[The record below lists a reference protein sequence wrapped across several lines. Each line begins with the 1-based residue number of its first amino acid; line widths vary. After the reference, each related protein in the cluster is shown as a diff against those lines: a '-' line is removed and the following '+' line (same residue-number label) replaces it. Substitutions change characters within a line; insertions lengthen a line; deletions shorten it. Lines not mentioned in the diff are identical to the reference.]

1 MNYSIILKMLS
12 MVTGI
17 MALAFSLCAGIC
29 AARQQSALE
38 AGAMPSWICSVAF
51 AAVLALAFY
60 LPSRKAPSKLYK
72 KEAMCIVGLAWIL
85 ASLVGALP
93 YILILDCPF
102 STAFFESTSG
112 LTTTGSSVFGNFD
125 NFPQS
130 LMFWRCFSHWIGGLG
145 VLFFFVAILSY
156 LGFGGRILFASESST
171 NAGGGLET
179 TRIQNGAFAIL
190 FIYTAIS
197 VVCLAVFRFCGMG
210 WFDGVCH
217 MFTTVSTGGFSVFE
231 DSIAHYGSNLIYW
244 AVTLFMFVGGVSFAL
259 MIYVLRGDFHK
270 VMRNTEFWTY
280 VVLILVFG
288 ALISAMTFPGFAS
301 DSSDIFDSFTHA
313 VFQTVSIIT
322 TTGLSSCQYQL
333 WPQAAL
339 VLLLILTLIGGCAG
353 STSGGIKVSRFVAAL
368 RITRRSVEKSFRP
381 WVVRNV
387 FLNGKNLGDDE
398 TDLILS
404 YTVIYS
410 LTALA
415 SFAILALCETEL
427 SLTACI
433 SSVLSSLSN
442 VGPGF
447 AEVGPD
453 KNYGFMNPVSK
464 IFLSML
470 MIMGRLEFYAILV
483 LFMPSLWK
491 KFQ

>member
-12 MVTGI
+12 MVLGI
-17 MALAFSLCAGIC
+17 MAMAFSLCAGIC
-29 AARQQSALE
+29 AAYSNSPLE
-38 AGAMPSWICSVAF
+38 AEAMPSWICSVAL
-51 AAVLALAFY
+51 AALLALAFY
-60 LPSRKAPSKLYK
+60 LPSRNAPSKLYK
-72 KEAMCIVGLAWIL
+72 KEAMCIVGLAWIF
-85 ASLVGALP
+85 ASLIGSMP
-93 YILILDCPF
+93 YILILNCPF

-112 LTTTGSSVFGNFD
+112 LTTTGSSVFGSFED
-125 NFPQS
+125 FPRS

-145 VLFFFVAILSY
+145 VLVFFVAILSF
-156 LGFGGRILFASESST
+156 LGFGGRILYASESST
-171 NAGGGLET
+171 NSGGGLET
-179 TRIQNGAFAIL
+179 ARIQSGAFSIL
-190 FIYTAIS
+190 FIYLVIS
-197 VVCLAVFRFCGMG
+197 ALCLAVFRFCGMG
-210 WFDGVCH
+210 WFDGMCH
-217 MFTTVSTGGFSVFE
+217 MFASVSTGGFSVYE

-244 AVTLFMFVGGVSFAL
+244 AVTLFMFIGGVSFAL
-259 MIYVLRGDFHK
+259 MIYVARGDFHK

-280 VVLILVFG
+280 IILILAFS
-288 ALISAMTFPGFAS
+288 ALIFAIIFPGFS
-301 DSSDIFDSFTHA
+301 NSSAVFDSFTNA

-322 TTGLSSCQYQL
+322 TTGLSSCPYQL
-333 WPQAAL
+333 WPQAAQ
-339 VLLLILTLIGGCAG
+339 VLLLILTIIGGCAG

-387 FLNGKNLGDDE
+387 FLNGKNLNDSG
-398 TDLILS
+398 TDSILS
-404 YTVIYS
+404 YIAIYS
-410 LTALA
+410 LAALA
-415 SFAILALCETEL
+415 SFAVLALCETEL
-427 SLTACI
+427 SLAACI

-442 VGPGF
+442 LGPGF

-453 KNYGFMNPVSK
+453 KNYGFMSPLSK